1 MSDLQENLLALD
13 ARLERVQRLAKA
25 VVLAVGR
32 ARSTAKAGELADI
45 PKVLAA
51 IGQRLAEVG
60 AQAEDLPAQ
69 WNFEAVSYLSDGRFL
84 QDLKEAAGKSD
95 LRIFER
101 DGQIYCFPLLLRIEP
116 GELGVKIGRK
126 MERRINPDGLVQLLA
141 RAQKAPQRFR
151 EDQFLGLLYRAWR
164 RLAGGGWSGT
174 GSGPVMALSDIYET
188 LTLFPGTEYLA
199 EEFAR
204 DLLLLD
210 RKPELRTRDGC
221 RFELPASTLGK
232 GKTRRIVAYD
242 EGGSEHVYIGLR
254 FHKERPA

>member
-164 RLAGGGWSGT
+164 RLAGGGWS
-174 GSGPVMALSDIYET
+174 
-188 LTLFPGTEYLA
+188 
-199 EEFAR
+199 
-204 DLLLLD
+204 
-210 RKPELRTRDGC
+210 
-221 RFELPASTLGK
+221 
-232 GKTRRIVAYD
+232 
-242 EGGSEHVYIGLR
+242 
-254 FHKERPA
+254 